1 MDSQPTAYTQEL
13 IQKAC
18 THYKIGSSHTGYV
31 LVGKFDNEEM
41 ELTDDVLKH
50 LPSGSA
56 VTLVKVPEDPGDGT
70 SPRPFQVFVKT
81 YALI

>member
-56 VTLVKVPEDPGDGT
+56 VTLVKVPEDSGDAT